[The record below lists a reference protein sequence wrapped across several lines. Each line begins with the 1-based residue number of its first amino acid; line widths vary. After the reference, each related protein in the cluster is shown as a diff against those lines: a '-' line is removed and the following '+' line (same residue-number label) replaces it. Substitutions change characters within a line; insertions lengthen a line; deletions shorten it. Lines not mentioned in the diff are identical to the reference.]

1 MSAYPP
7 HTAAARGLA
16 ACSVCGKVQEETDL
30 HCARCHTTLHK
41 RTPRSL
47 QRTLALT
54 FASMV
59 LYIPANLL
67 PIMTVEGLGG
77 EEPST
82 ILGGVITFWQMHAY
96 PVAII
101 IFTASVVIP
110 ILKLAAILRLC
121 WAAVRPCNPRSTMRI
136 YRLTEIVGR
145 WSMVDVFVVAIL
157 VAVVQFGSLMAIRP
171 GPAAV
176 AFGGVVILTMLAAMS
191 FDPRLIWDHDH
202 KRRQL
207 SPHPA
212 HAKRK
217 S

>member
-1 MSAYPP
+1 MNAFPA

-16 ACSVCGKVQEETDL
+16 TCTVCGKVQDHRL
-30 HCARCHTTLHK
+30 GYCQRCHARLHL
-41 RTPRSL
+41 RTPRSI

-54 FASMV
+54 LAATV
-59 LYIPANLL
+59 LYIPANVL
-67 PIMTVEGLGG
+67 PMMTVGGLGG

-82 ILGGVITFWQMHAY
+82 ILSGVVLFWQMHAY

-110 ILKLAAILRLC
+110 ILKLVAILRLC
-121 WAAVRPCNPRSTMRI
+121 WAASRPCDPRSATRI
-136 YRLTEIVGR
+136 YRLTEVVGR

-157 VAVVQFGSLMAIRP
+157 VAVVQLGSLMTIRP

-176 AFGGVVILTMLAAMS
+176 AFGAVVVLTMIAAMS
-191 FDPRLIWDHDH
+191 FDPRLIWD
-202 KRRQL
+202 R
-207 SPHPA
+207 A
-212 HAKRK
+212 HATPLTPPLDAD